1 MFSAAILQNDL
12 TQRLGAESTVEPTA
26 KNLFERALRTGRR
39 KRYWASVRGQSRA
52 LLSLDTTRRG
62 AQITHRHHIGTQIV
76 PLSAIAGSVDK
87 TTGFDV
93 DFLPTS
99 DRNENRWVRV
109 ATAMLRG
116 LTLPPVELIRVGET
130 YFVVDGHHR
139 ISVARSMDHTHVD
152 AVVTVWET
160 A

>member
-1 MFSAAILQNDL
+1 MFSAAILQNDM
-12 TQRLGAESTVEPTA
+12 TQRLGAESTVEPRA

-39 KRYWASVRGQSRA
+39 KRYWANMRGQSRA
-52 LLSLDTTRRG
+52 LRSLDAVQCDAR
-62 AQITHRHHIGTQIV
+62 ITHRHYVGTQTV

-87 TTGFDV
+87 ATGFDV
-93 DFLPTS
+93 DFLPSS
-99 DRNENRWVRV
+99 DHSENRWVHV

-116 LTLPPVELIRVGET
+116 LTLPPVELIQVGET

-139 ISVARSMDHTHVD
+139 ISVAHSLDHTHVD

-160 A
+160 V